1 MALKGH
7 PAPVQRKR
15 DRIKKRVHTFL
26 GSVLF
31 ALLVL
36 FKVRERLV
44 TFSVAYDAKL
54 AYMFAFLSETH
65 LQCCNGAISFQQ
77 VFYDITC
84 TCW

>member
-54 AYMFAFLSETH
+54 A
-65 LQCCNGAISFQQ
+65 
-77 VFYDITC
+77 
-84 TCW
+84 